1 MRKSQ
6 ITKKKVLAIT
16 PPGGA
21 TDGGQHVDDKKTC
34 TFDCQASDT
43 TTPSVKNTTQP
54 VLLNFRNFAENNPC
68 RLEFLRMEI
77 GFAYDPLFVNGTSCD
92 YYEFYIE
99 LNRCGTQGGKTQNL
113 DSAANSRR

>member
-54 VLLNFRNFAENNPC
+54 VLLNFRNFC
-68 RLEFLRMEI
+68 REQSVSTRISPNGNRFRLR
-77 GFAYDPLFVNGTSCD
+77 
-92 YYEFYIE
+92 
-99 LNRCGTQGGKTQNL
+99 
-113 DSAANSRR
+113 SALRQRDQL